1 MSAKETKASVFSS
14 VMCSCFGKRLLRR
27 FQLITPA
34 SCVRF
39 THPTPV
45 NPLLLLSGLAECG
58 EQLVSRR
65 RSRHR
70 QPLQAGRP
78 EEQSPQLPHQ
88 LPGEYLRQG
97 ASHICR
103 DTPPFSLCVPT
114 PSPHPSKK
122 RKKETKV
129 PQVFSTRL
137 PPALSHVC
145 RFSRTFALRENCRSW
160 ESDLLI
166 QGSPTPCMT
175 AAALDV

>member
-1 MSAKETKASVFSS
+1 MSAKGTKASVFSS

-34 SCVRF
+34 YCVRF

-58 EQLVSRR
+58 EQPVSRR
-65 RSRHR
+65 RSRHG
-70 QPLQAGRP
+70 QPLQARRP

-97 ASHICR
+97 ASHICS

-114 PSPHPSKK
+114 PSPRPSKK
-122 RKKETKV
+122 KEKKK
-129 PQVFSTRL
+129 QKSTRFS
-137 PPALSHVC
+137 PPGYH
-145 RFSRTFALRENCRSW
+145 
-160 ESDLLI
+160 LL
-166 QGSPTPCMT
+166 SPTSAVSQGRLRCVKT
-175 AAALDV
+175 AGPGNQTF